1 MRASTALR
9 LGRVAALSLLVV
21 PGITIDPGWSA
32 AGSARAAKP
41 AFTPSLAPG
50 PAAPPADLPP
60 GLPTG
65 WYTRIQTSMGTII
78 ARLLPEQ
85 APQTVA
91 YFAAFAEGR
100 MSWVDPL
107 TGETKKGHYYDGLKV
122 HKAIAGERFEAG
134 DPTETGRGSP
144 LIYVVPEL
152 KNPKNFDAPGRL
164 GMTRSSLGRISASL
178 FFVTS
183 GSLPYLNNRHPCFGE
198 VVSGQD
204 VVWEICTVKTQPSG
218 KPITPVV
225 LESVRVLPVGNPP
238 PLQEPVPYT
247 PIPLDFGPKVS
258 EP

>member
-1 MRASTALR
+1 MRASTAFR
-9 LGRVAALSLLVV
+9 LGRVAVLALLVL
-21 PGITIDPGWSA
+21 PGIRSDRGWSA
-32 AGSARAAKP
+32 AASARTAKP
-41 AFTPSLAPG
+41 AATPNRVPG
-50 PAAPPADLPP
+50 PTAPPADLPP

-100 MSWVDPL
+100 MPWVDPL
-107 TGETKKGHYYDGLKV
+107 TGETKRARYYDGLRV

-152 KNPKNFDAPGRL
+152 NNPKNFNAPGRL
-164 GMTRSSLGRISASL
+164 GMTRSSLGRVSASL

-198 VVSGQD
+198 VVSGED
-204 VVWEICTVKTQPSG
+204 VVWEICTVKTLPSG
-218 KPITPVV
+218 KPITPVI
-225 LESVRVLPVGNPP
+225 LESVRVIPVGSPP
-238 PLQEPVPYT
+238 PLQEPIPYT
-247 PIPLDFGPKVS
+247 PIPVDFRQRV